1 MEHLS
6 NDHSDHSNL
15 HGNIDKLCRENGH
28 PLLSSKES
36 QLKFK
41 NDPNF
46 PVVNCFLWW
55 MIKSPKTNTLACG
68 SIEKTSSM
76 LH

>member
-28 PLLSSKES
+28 PLLSSKEN

-41 NDPNF
+41 N
-46 PVVNCFLWW
+46 
-55 MIKSPKTNTLACG
+55 MIQIFQWLTVSYG
-68 SIEKTSSM
+68 G
-76 LH
+76 